1 MKTPIKTMVR
11 CAAFLS
17 GLAVLLLLTS
27 KILVPKNNA
36 KENGMLDPSA
46 NGILGEPEQT
56 IDVLFL
62 GDSECYSA
70 FIPLRLWEKH
80 GITSYN
86 CGTAL
91 QNLYYTEE
99 FLEKAF
105 QKQSPKVVV
114 LETNAIFRDFSV
126 GASAVHKFK
135 QWFPV
140 FQYHDLWKR
149 LKPGEVHLSDAVFT
163 HKEDAKGYIWDNKV
177 APASPNDYMA
187 PTQEIQSVSVRNY
200 AYVKDFRDFCEK
212 HGAKLILVSTPST
225 VNWNMKR
232 HNGIQKLAEELE
244 LHYFD
249 LNEPKSPVKIDWA
262 KDTRDKGDHMNYAGA
277 CKVTDWL
284 GKHLIETGLVKSR
297 RNDGLCKEWNAAAER
312 FNSKRL

>member
-1 MKTPIKTMVR
+1 MKNNMKYGVR

-17 GLAVLLLLTS
+17 GLTVLLLLTS

-36 KENGMLDPSA
+36 KENGILDPNA

-70 FIPLRLWEKH
+70 FNPLRLWEKY

-105 QKQSPKVVV
+105 QKQSPRVVV
-114 LETNAIFRDFSV
+114 LETNAIYRDFSV
-126 GASAVHKFK
+126 GASAVHKFN

-140 FQYHDLWKR
+140 FEYHDRWKR
-149 LKPGEVHLSDAVFT
+149 LKPGEINLSDAAYT
-163 HKEDAKGYIWDNKV
+163 HKENTKGYIWDNKV
-177 APASPNDYMA
+177 APASPGSYMA
-187 PTQEIQSVSVRNY
+187 PTEGVQSVSVRNR

-212 HGAKLILVSTPST
+212 RGAKLILISTPST

-232 HNGIQKLAEELE
+232 HNGIQKLADELN

-249 LNEPKSPVKIDWA
+249 LNGPKSPVKIDWA
-262 KDTRDKGDHMNYAGA
+262 TDTRDKGDHMNDSGA
-277 CKVTDWL
+277 NKVTDWL
-284 GKHLIETGLVKSR
+284 GDYLIETGLVESR
-297 RNDGLCKEWNAAAER
+297 KNDDHCREWDNALDR
-312 FNSKRL
+312 FNSKAT

>member
-27 KILVPKNNA
+27 KIIVPKNNA
-36 KENGMLDPSA
+36 KENGILDPSA

-126 GASAVHKFK
+126 GASAVHKFN

-140 FQYHDLWKR
+140 FQYHDRWKH
-149 LKPGEVHLSDAVFT
+149 LKPGEINLTDAAYT
-163 HKEDAKGYIWDNKV
+163 HKENAKGYVRYNEV
-177 APASPNDYMA
+177 SPAKPGDYMA
-187 PTQEIQSVSVRNY
+187 PTQETEPVSVRNY
-200 AYVKDFRDFCEK
+200 AYVKDFRDYCNK
-212 HGAKLILVSTPST
+212 HGARLILVSTPST

-232 HNGIQKLAEELE
+232 HNGIRKLADELQVD
-244 LHYFD
+244 YYD
-249 LNEPKSPVKIDWA
+249 LNGSTAPVQIDWS
-262 KDTRDKGDHMNYAGA
+262 KDTRDKGDHMNHTGA

-284 GKHLIETGLVKSR
+284 GDYLIRTKLVGSRKDDERCKGWDAALDRFKTNET
-297 RNDGLCKEWNAAAER
+297 
-312 FNSKRL
+312 

>member
-1 MKTPIKTMVR
+1 MKNNMKYGVR

-17 GLAVLLLLTS
+17 GLTVLLLLTS

-36 KENGMLDPSA
+36 KENGILDPAA

-70 FIPLRLWEKH
+70 FIPLRLWEKY

-114 LETNAIFRDFSV
+114 LETNAVYRDFSM
-126 GASAVHKFK
+126 GASAVHKFN

-140 FQYHDLWKR
+140 FQYHDRWKQ
-149 LKPGEVHLSDAVFT
+149 LKPGEINFSDASYT
-163 HKEDAKGYIWDNKV
+163 HKDNAKGYIRHNEI
-177 APASPNDYMA
+177 SPVNPGEYMA
-187 PTQEIQSVSVRNY
+187 PTEEIQLVSVRNY
-200 AYVKDFRDFCEK
+200 AYVKDFRDYCEK

-232 HNGIQKLAEELE
+232 HNGIRKLADELQ
-244 LHYFD
+244 LDYYD
-249 LNEPKSPVKIDWA
+249 LNGSTSPVQIDWS
-262 KDTRDKGDHMNYAGA
+262 KDTRDKGDHMNYTGA

-284 GKHLIETGLVKSR
+284 GDCLKRTKLVESR
-297 RNDGLCKEWNAAAER
+297 RNDERCKEWDNALDR
-312 FNSKRL
+312 FNSKAT